1 MAKSVQDQFIGRKAE
16 LADLKRFTQKTSA
29 SFIVVRGR
37 RRIGKSRLVK
47 EFSKQF
53 DSFYT
58 FIGLPPEEDVT
69 AASQLLEFSNQI
81 AQQFNTAPAQY
92 NDWSNAFWALGDRIK
107 SGKILILFD
116 EISWM
121 GSKDPTFLGKVK
133 NFWDLH
139 LKNNP
144 NLIFIVCGSASAWIE
159 KNILSSSGFLGRI
172 SYTLTLKEL
181 PLHECSLFWG
191 SKTKYVSAY
200 EKLKILS
207 VTGGIPKYLEEIDAK
222 LSAEENIQNLC
233 FKSGG
238 FLVNEFNNIFSDLF
252 LRDSTKYRE
261 IVNTLVLGPKEA
273 SEICQALDIE
283 QTGRFSEYLKELEL
297 SGFIKRDYTWHVATG
312 HDSKLTKYRLSDNYL
327 RFYLKY
333 IEKYRTKIDRNSF
346 AVKSLGSLPELSTI
360 FGLQFENLVLNNRA
374 EIHQALGLRSDEIV
388 SENPFFQRA
397 THKQPGCQ
405 IDYMIQTKF
414 NTLYLCEMKF
424 SKNIV
429 GLEVIKDVKQ
439 KIKRLIIPKS
449 HTIRPVLIHANGVH
463 EDVLE
468 QDFFSAIIDIGKLLN

>member
-1 MAKSVQDQFIGRKAE
+1 MVKSMQDQFIGRKAE
-16 LADLKRFTQKTSA
+16 LADLKRFTQKKSA

-53 DSFYT
+53 NSFYT
-58 FIGLPPEEDVT
+58 FIGLPPEENVT
-69 AASQLLEFSNQI
+69 AASQLLEFSNQM

-92 NDWSNAFWALGDRIK
+92 NDWSHAFWALGERIK
-107 SGKILILFD
+107 SGKVLILFD

-121 GSKDPTFLGKVK
+121 GSKDPTFLGKIK

-144 NLIFIVCGSASAWIE
+144 KLIFIVCGSASAWIE

-172 SYTLTLKEL
+172 SYTLTLGEL

-191 SKTKYVSAY
+191 SREKYVSVY

-207 VTGGIPKYLEEIDAK
+207 VTGGIPKYLEEINLR

-238 FLVNEFNNIFSDLF
+238 FLVNEFNHIFSDLF
-252 LRDSTKYRE
+252 LRDSAKYRD
-261 IVNTLVLGPKEA
+261 IVNSLVLSPKEA
-273 SEICQALDIE
+273 SEICKDLDIE

-297 SGFIKRDYTWHVATG
+297 SGFIKRDCTWHVKSG
-312 HDSKLTKYRLSDNYL
+312 QDSKLKKYRLSDNYL
-327 RFYLKY
+327 RFYLRY
-333 IEKYRTKIDRNSF
+333 IEKYRSKIDRNSF
-346 AVKSLGSLPELSTI
+346 AIKSLGSLPELSTI
-360 FGLQFENLVLNNRA
+360 LGLQFENLVLNNRS
-374 EIHQALGLRSDEIV
+374 EIHQALGLRADEII

-397 THKQPGCQ
+397 TKKQPGCQ

-414 NTLYLCEMKF
+414 NTLYLCEIKF
-424 SKNIV
+424 LKNPV
-429 GLEVIKDVKQ
+429 GLEIIKEVKQ
-439 KIKRLIIPKS
+439 KIERLFVPRIYS
-449 HTIRPVLIHANGVH
+449 IRPVLIHANGVH

-468 QDFFSAIIDIGKLLN
+468 QDFFSAVIDIGKLL